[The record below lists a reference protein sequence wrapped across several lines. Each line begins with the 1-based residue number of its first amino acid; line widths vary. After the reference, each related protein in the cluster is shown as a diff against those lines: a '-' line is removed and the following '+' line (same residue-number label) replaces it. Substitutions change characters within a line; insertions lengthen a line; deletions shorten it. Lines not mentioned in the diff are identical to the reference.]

1 MEHYGT
7 VGYSLCSSI
16 FRDHQR
22 SGSVGNSGASP
33 TKMVVTLDSVG
44 TSVEFL
50 ACLILDGSKIRRFR
64 WGYQVAATLEKDLED
79 ERRERREQAY
89 WRIA

>member
-1 MEHYGT
+1 
-7 VGYSLCSSI
+7 
-16 FRDHQR
+16 
-22 SGSVGNSGASP
+22 
-33 TKMVVTLDSVG
+33 MVVTLDSVG